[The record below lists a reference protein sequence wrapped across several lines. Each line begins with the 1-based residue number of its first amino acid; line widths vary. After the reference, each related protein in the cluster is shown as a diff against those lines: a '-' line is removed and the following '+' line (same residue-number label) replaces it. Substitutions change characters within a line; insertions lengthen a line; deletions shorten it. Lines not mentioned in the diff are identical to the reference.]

1 MYLQVLRNVIVD
13 LVLLCQRVVSAPAHV
28 QKGVLFLDNVA
39 TYVKEWRLTFHSGAI
54 LSRS

>member
-1 MYLQVLRNVIVD
+1 MYPQVFRDVIVD

-28 QKGVLFLDNVA
+28 QKGVLFLDDVA
-39 TYVKEWRLTFHSGAI
+39 TYVKEWRLTFHAGAI